1 MAAESNAKLFRRQ
14 TSRPGTARTT
24 WVLRTP
30 DGGTIDV
37 RIRRAH
43 TWPEALAAA
52 AEKSGVDPAK
62 LKLADRID

>member
-1 MAAESNAKLFRRQ
+1 MAAESNAKLFRRL
-14 TSRPGTARTT
+14 TARPGTARTT
-24 WVLRTP
+24 WVLRRP

-43 TWPEALAAA
+43 TWQDALAAA
-52 AEKSGVDPAK
+52 AERSGIAPHL